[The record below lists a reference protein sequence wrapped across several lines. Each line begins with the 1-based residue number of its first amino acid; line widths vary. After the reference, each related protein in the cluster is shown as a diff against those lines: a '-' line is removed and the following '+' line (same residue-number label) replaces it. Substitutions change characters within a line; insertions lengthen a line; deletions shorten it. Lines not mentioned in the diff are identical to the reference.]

1 MLLKERANGLLC
13 GILVT
18 LGLLFG
24 LLGSVDAQ
32 TQVVNTATISVPSGV
47 SNTNALCTTG
57 TCTAADID
65 TITLSRPLVSKSFTP
80 STITAGGTSL
90 LVINFTNTHLLTSA
104 TFTTAFT
111 DSYPEGISN
120 SSSPLATTTCASSGV
135 TAAPAG
141 SSLAVLGGTVIPPGA
156 SCSVSVVVTGILTG
170 TNTIPA
176 GSLTTSVGSNSATAT
191 AILNVTPTAD
201 LSIAKAVVGGNTN
214 TVAGNAIT
222 FTLVIS
228 NAGPSTANNATFQ
241 DALPTGLLPGTVT
254 SVNPAASATALFTG
268 STLNGTAT
276 SLPSDGVITVT
287 FLAQITSSYSGL
299 LTNTATV
306 TPPAGVIDPN
316 SANNTTR
323 TVVNVSPLLADVSTT
338 VSLPDSGTPGSNVTA
353 TVVYQNAGTATG
365 TITFTPV
372 IGGVAQT
379 PVSLAPGA
387 STTLLVV
394 TPVTAAGA
402 TVTATFTGN
411 NIPDTNPNNNL
422 ATDTL
427 SPIGTQVVDISTT
440 IAPASAVLLVGST
453 FSATVTFINLGSAT
467 LTFTPT
473 FTVNGVTVFATQSIT
488 LTPGATTTTKA
499 PVTPVTVSGAVV
511 TAGVGATNLPETRL
525 SNNTAIAIVSTQQP
539 QPQITDI
546 STTIALPTTGVV
558 GSVVNATVTFVNLG
572 PTATNFTATIIINGV
587 AQAYSS
593 TIPPGG
599 EISVPV
605 SVTVTMTGATVIAGV
620 GITSVAETNTSNNT
634 TSRSLQPLMADVST
648 TIALPST
655 ALVGTTIS
663 GTVTFTNLGSATTSF
678 TSTIV
683 INGVTQTF
691 AGAVPPGATLTV
703 PITVPVTTTGATVFA
718 GVGVTSVP
726 ELVTAN
732 NTTSVSLQPLIP
744 DLSVTLV
751 VPASATPAQS
761 ITATIV
767 ITNNGD
773 GLAKSVTAILTLPDG
788 RTVSV
793 VLGTMTLVPG
803 ASITAIVGYSVPP
816 AQDTT
821 MSWLVNVSTPTPE
834 VTLTNNFA
842 AGTTTIIKVFNASVS
857 GRVWLD
863 SNSNRIYNPGVDSDL
878 SGWRV
883 ELLQGNVVVGSATT
897 GVNGTYTIPGQT
909 PGGGYSI
916 RFRNPAGQV
925 IVATPFNQTPTTANG
940 NASTGTTTSVVTG
953 SFIVGGQ
960 IENVTLYA
968 GDNVAEQNLPVDPS
982 GVVYDAVTRQPVAG
996 AQVTL
1001 IGPNGLV
1008 VPSSDLLGGNGS
1020 MTTDATGIYQFWL
1033 LPTAPAG
1040 NYRLEIT
1047 PPAGYTATPAQLG
1060 GVAQPG
1066 NAPGTLPSQGAIN
1079 GSGVFTPA
1087 NNIAFVNVQP
1097 NSGAPAVGVNGAGAV
1112 GGPGTQYFFQFN
1124 LTPGGANP
1132 SAGVL
1137 HNHIPLDPLSSGAL
1151 LISKTGDKSV
1161 AELGDSVRY
1170 TIRVRNTSNAPIA
1183 GVQVEDLLPAGFRYI
1198 LGTAR
1203 LNNNVLANPA
1213 GGVGR
1218 ALTFNLGSAG
1228 VITGSTTWELSY
1240 YVRLGVG
1247 SQQGDGINRAT
1258 AVFNGVNGPVRSNT
1272 AQYRVRV
1279 QGGVFS
1285 NEGCIAGKV
1294 YTDCDGN
1301 SVQNNESGS
1310 RELGIPGV
1318 RLVMLDGTQ
1327 ITTDSE
1333 GKYSI
1338 CGVKP
1343 QTHVIKVDRTTLPKG
1358 SRLLPSSNRNAGVG
1372 DSIFVDLKGG
1382 ELARAD
1388 FIEGSCS
1395 PEVLDQIKA
1404 RRALGGVLAPEKEIV
1419 PDLKIDNRLPQ
1430 AGQQILPSL
1439 RPESPA
1445 SANPGGKTP

>member
-1 MLLKERANGLLC
+1 LSLPPGSTS
-13 GILVT
+13 GPVT
-18 LGLLFG
+18 
-24 LLGSVDAQ
+24 V
-32 TQVVNTATISVPSGV
+32 SVPVTSQGATV
-47 SNTNALCTTG
+47 TSNVT
-57 TCTAADID
+57 
-65 TITLSRPLVSKSFTP
+65 
-80 STITAGGTSL
+80 
-90 LVINFTNTHLLTSA
+90 
-104 TFTTAFT
+104 
-111 DSYPEGISN
+111 
-120 SSSPLATTTCASSGV
+120 SSS
-135 TAAPAG
+135 
-141 SSLAVLGGTVIPPGA
+141 IPE
-156 SCSVSVVVTGILTG
+156 L
-170 TNTIPA
+170 
-176 GSLTTSVGSNSATAT
+176 
-191 AILNVTPTAD
+191 
-201 LSIAKAVVGGNTN
+201 
-214 TVAGNAIT
+214 
-222 FTLVIS
+222 
-228 NAGPSTANNATFQ
+228 STANNA
-241 DALPTGLLPGTVT
+241 
-254 SVNPAASATALFTG
+254 
-268 STLNGTAT
+268 
-276 SLPSDGVITVT
+276 
-287 FLAQITSSYSGL
+287 
-299 LTNTATV
+299 NTATMGTQPV
-306 TPPAGVIDPN
+306 
-316 SANNTTR
+316 
-323 TVVNVSPLLADVSTT
+323 DVS
-338 VSLPDSGTPGSNVTA
+338 A
-353 TVVYQNAGTATG
+353 
-365 TITFTPV
+365 
-372 IGGVAQT
+372 
-379 PVSLAPGA
+379 
-387 STTLLVV
+387 
-394 TPVTAAGA
+394 
-402 TVTATFTGN
+402 
-411 NIPDTNPNNNL
+411 
-422 ATDTL
+422 
-427 SPIGTQVVDISTT
+427 T
-440 IAPASAVLLVGST
+440 IAPVAGSLPVGST
-453 FSATVTFINLGSAT
+453 YSA
-467 LTFTPT
+467 
-473 FTVNGVTVFATQSIT
+473 
-488 LTPGATTTTKA
+488 
-499 PVTPVTVSGAVV
+499 
-511 TAGVGATNLPETRL
+511 
-525 SNNTAIAIVSTQQP
+525 
-539 QPQITDI
+539 
-546 STTIALPTTGVV
+546 
-558 GSVVNATVTFVNLG
+558 
-572 PTATNFTATIIINGV
+572 
-587 AQAYSS
+587 
-593 TIPPGG
+593 
-599 EISVPV
+599 
-605 SVTVTMTGATVIAGV
+605 
-620 GITSVAETNTSNNT
+620 
-634 TSRSLQPLMADVST
+634 
-648 TIALPST
+648 
-655 ALVGTTIS
+655 
-663 GTVTFTNLGSATTSF
+663 TVTFTNLGSATVTFTPTYTVNGTSVPGTQSIILAPGAVTTTQAPVASVTTAGSTVTAGVGATSLPETTRTNNTATATVSPLQPDF
-678 TSTIV
+678 TTTVVLPQNAPAGTTVTGTVTFSNTGNATATFTATITV
-683 INGVTQTF
+683 NGVVVQT
-691 AGAVPPGATLTV
+691 VTLSLPPGSTSGPVTV
-703 PITVPVTTTGATVFA
+703 SVPVTSQGATVTSN
-718 GVGVTSVP
+718 VTSSSIP
-726 ELVTAN
+726 ELSTAN
-732 NTTSVSLQPLIP
+732 NLGTDSIQSLVSDI
-744 DLSVTLV
+744 SVTLV
-751 VPASATPAQS
+751 VPVTATPGQVVTASVVLTNTGAGPAQS
-761 ITATIV
+761 ITA
-767 ITNNGD
+767 
-773 GLAKSVTAILTLPDG
+773 ILTLPNG
-788 RTVSV
+788 STISV
-793 VLGTMTLVPG
+793 VLGTVSL
-803 ASITAIVGYSVPP
+803 ASGGSTSAIVTYTVPP
-816 AQDTT
+816 AQTAT
-821 MSWLVNVSTPTPE
+821 MSWTVGISTTSTE
-834 VTLTNNFA
+834 TTLTNNITV
-842 AGTTTIIKVFNASVS
+842 GTTTVVRVFNASVS

-863 SNSNRIYNPGVDSDL
+863 SNSNRVYNPGVDSDL

-909 PGGGYSI
+909 PGAGYSI

-953 SFIVGGQ
+953 SYVVGGQ

-1060 GVAQPG
+1060 GVAPPG
-1066 NAPGTLPSQGAIN
+1066 IAPGTLPSQGAIN
-1079 GSGVFTPA
+1079 GSGIFTPV

-1112 GGPGTQYFFQFN
+1112 GAPGTQYFFQFN

-1161 AELGDSVRY
+1161 AEIGDSVRY
-1170 TIRVRNTSNAPIA
+1170 TIRIRNTSNAPIA

-1203 LNNNVLANPA
+1203 LNNNVLVDPA

-1228 VITGSTTWELSY
+1228 ALTGSTTWELTY

-1285 NEGCIAGKV
+1285 NEGCIIGKV

-1310 RELGIPGV
+1310 RELGIPSV

-1338 CGVKP
+1338 CGIKP

-1404 RRALGGVLAPEKEIV
+1404 RRALGGVLAPEKEIA
-1419 PDLKIDNRLPQ
+1419 PDLKIDNRPPQ
-1430 AGQQILPSL
+1430 AEQQILPGL

-1445 SANPGGKTP
+1445 PANPGGKTP